1 MKVLRTLVIAVLG
14 LVLVAA
20 AGYGAFAFF
29 LYSADRS
36 AYTAAT
42 PAEYDYDEVVSNA
55 RSAGYDVERVDSSG
69 FHPEGVDELD
79 ARLGPSTR

>member
-1 MKVLRTLVIAVLG
+1 MKVLRTLVVAVVV
-14 LVLVAA
+14 LVLLVAA
-20 AGYGAFAFF
+20 AYGAFVFF

-36 AYTAAT
+36 QYTAAT

-69 FHPEGVDELD
+69 FHPEGVAELVFEYD
-79 ARLGPSTR
+79 GSVW